1 MNPLKEFKEIQNR
14 KPWYVWLA
22 PIIINGFMGYAL
34 FSQLV
39 WKQPVGNNP
48 ASDPILILIALLV
61 LLFTIL
67 LMSIRL
73 ETKINEEGIEARF
86 FPFHIKSRK
95 FSWSEI
101 EKSYLR
107 TYKPIKE
114 YGGWGIKGTR
124 KNIAYN
130 YSGKTGLQLELKNG
144 RRVLIG
150 TKMENDIERVLI
162 ELGKLSVQ

>member
-86 FPFHIKSRK
+86 FPFHI
-95 FSWSEI
+95 
-101 EKSYLR
+101 
-107 TYKPIKE
+107 
-114 YGGWGIKGTR
+114 
-124 KNIAYN
+124 
-130 YSGKTGLQLELKNG
+130 
-144 RRVLIG
+144 
-150 TKMENDIERVLI
+150 
-162 ELGKLSVQ
+162 